1 MYEHPM
7 KRAGLV
13 FNRILF
19 SNTKKCLPAFGPLNE
34 AKFRLQYKV
43 KFYEAGKETNR
54 KIYSSQNIDEIFPAR
69 KWPWSNTLSVI
80 VASDESA

>member
-1 MYEHPM
+1 M

-19 SNTKKCLPAFGPLNE
+19 SNTKKALPAFGGNNE

-43 KFYEAGKETNR
+43 KFYENGKESNR
-54 KIYSSQNIDEIFPAR
+54 KIYSSSNLDELFPSR
-69 KWPWSNTLSVI
+69 K
-80 VASDESA
+80 